1 MKTNLVL
8 KNIEIAGAKIGEVAI
23 EQEYSVSEI
32 LKLANGGKNF
42 VKELLKD
49 LPEMLADCKKSM
61 DYIDSVEKEEEYDK
75 EKETLI
81 IVNEYL
87 EGILNATSLD
97 EVSKIVGYAYRN
109 DSVYGDNLETILITA
124 EKKKSE
130 LRKAEVTFFDK
141 CISAINNSTSISEID
156 AIVYEAGMS
165 SNKISFEEMFT
176 ICTTASKRKSQLLK

>member
-8 KNIEIAGAKIGEVAI
+8 KNIEIAGVKIGEVAI
-23 EQEYSVSEI
+23 EQDYSVSEI
-32 LKLANGGKNF
+32 LNLANGGKNF

-49 LPEMLADCKKSM
+49 LPEMLADFKKSM
-61 DYIDSVEKEEEYDK
+61 DYIDSVEEDE

-109 DSVYGDNLETILITA
+109 GSVYGDNLETILITA

-130 LRKAEVTFFDK
+130 LRKTEVKFFDK
-141 CISAINNSTSISEID
+141 CMSAINNSTSISEVD
-156 AIVYEAGMS
+156 SIVHEAGMS
-165 SNKISFEEMFT
+165 TKLSFEEMLT
-176 ICTTASKRKSQLLK
+176 ISATASKRRRQLLK

>member
-49 LPEMLADCKKSM
+49 LPEMLADFKKSM

-109 DSVYGDNLETILITA
+109 GSVYGDNLETILITA

-130 LRKAEVTFFDK
+130 LRKTEVKFFDK
-141 CISAINNSTSISEID
+141 CMSAIKNSTSISEVDSI
-156 AIVYEAGMS
+156 IHEAGMS
-165 SNKISFEEMFT
+165 TKLSFEEMLT
-176 ICTTASKRKSQLLK
+176 ISATASRRRRQLLK

>member
-42 VKELLKD
+42 IKELLKD
-49 LPEMLADCKKSM
+49 LPEMLADFKKSM
-61 DYIDSVEKEEEYDK
+61 DYIDSVEKEEECDK

-109 DSVYGDNLETILITA
+109 GSVYGDNLDIILITA
-124 EKKKSE
+124 EKKKDE
-130 LRKAEVTFFDK
+130 LKNIEVESFDK
-141 CISAINNSTSISEID
+141 YMLAIKKATSEREVKSII
-156 AIVYEAGMS
+156 YKAGMS
-165 SNKISFEEMFT
+165 TNLSFEEM
-176 ICTTASKRKSQLLK
+176 IGISAEGNKRIIQLLR

>member
-8 KNIEIAGAKIGEVAI
+8 KNIEIAGVKIGEVAI
-23 EQEYSVSEI
+23 EQDYSVSEI
-32 LKLANGGKNF
+32 LNLANGGKNF

-49 LPEMLADCKKSM
+49 LPEMLADFKKSM
-61 DYIDSVEKEEEYDK
+61 DYIDSVEKEDE

-130 LRKAEVTFFDK
+130 LRKTEVKFFDK
-141 CISAINNSTSISEID
+141 CMSAINNSTSISEVD
-156 AIVYEAGMS
+156 SIVHEAGMS
-165 SNKISFEEMFT
+165 TKISFEEMLT
-176 ICTTASKRKSQLLK
+176 ISETASKRIIQLLK